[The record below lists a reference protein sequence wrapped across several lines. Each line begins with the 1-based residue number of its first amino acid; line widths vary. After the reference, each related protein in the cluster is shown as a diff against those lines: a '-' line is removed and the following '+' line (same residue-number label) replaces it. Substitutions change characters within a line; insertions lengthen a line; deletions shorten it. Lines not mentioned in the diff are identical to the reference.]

1 MTSCRIHPG
10 NVERRE
16 RAIDARIERKLECG
30 GVGALRESLGVVANA
45 LVRVNALQKPGLASD
60 EPDFRGGPV
69 VGTQRVAKRV
79 RPGHRY
85 QLIDERACLPQMTVY
100 PGFQRRRVGRD
111 LPGV

>member
-85 QLIDERACLPQMTVY
+85 REDERER
-100 PGFQRRRVGRD
+100 GKRD
-111 LPGV
+111 ARGQTDSLSHGDASKDRI